1 MNGGNIFPVVL
12 CWCGSALKL
21 IITVQEVTNMEQS
34 PLSLLSILF
43 HNLASRSNSEMTN
56 HVHNVTNGDQR
67 PTPRTS
73 KFMSVYC
80 IYDPFEGNVHM
91 LTGKSTL

>member
-1 MNGGNIFPVVL
+1 
-12 CWCGSALKL
+12 
-21 IITVQEVTNMEQS
+21 MEQS

-91 LTGKSTL
+91 LTGKSTLQVSCITISAVTMLNTWKLE